1 MKKLQFIDIGKPFR
15 IIGKI
20 CKDIERAFRFKGINV
35 NFIVMMIDYIGF
47 AFILKWNLQ
56 TGCATLQDGLDAVNS
71 GLESANNTLS
81 SVLGK
86 SKTTDNNEDAVVVNK
101 SKSNKVNV
109 DDLPSDYTIDLTKNP
124 NKLAAIFNDVRRN
137 QNEEKYEGKVITLT
151 AKIESMEIGA
161 SVEFTTCNQEVHFV
175 YEATKGDLFSDS
187 VIFLDFGDE
196 YKKWKKGDVVT
207 VKGYIGLMDHE
218 AMMSLTIIKSK

>member
-1 MKKLQFIDIGKPFR
+1 MK
-15 IIGKI
+15 
-20 CKDIERAFRFKGINV
+20 N
-35 NFIVMMIDYIGF
+35 
-47 AFILKWNLQ
+47 NLFLASIFSISLFMPL

-101 SKSNKVNV
+101 SKRNKVNV

-151 AKIESMEIGA
+151 AKIQSMEIGE
-161 SVEFTTCNQEVHFV
+161 SFWNLTCNQEVQFV
-175 YEATKGDLFSDS
+175 YEASKGDLFPDA
-187 VIFLDFGDE
+187 VTYLDFGDE
-196 YKKWKKGDVVT
+196 YKKWKKGNVVT
-207 VKGYIGLMDHE
+207 VKGYINLMNHDD

>member
-1 MKKLQFIDIGKPFR
+1 MK
-15 IIGKI
+15 
-20 CKDIERAFRFKGINV
+20 N
-35 NFIVMMIDYIGF
+35 
-47 AFILKWNLQ
+47 NLFLASIFSISLFMPL

-86 SKTTDNNEDAVVVNK
+86 SKTTDDNEDAVVVVNK

-151 AKIESMEIGA
+151 AKIQSMEIGE
-161 SVEFTTCNQEVHFV
+161 SFWNLTCNQEVHFV
-175 YEATKGDLFSDS
+175 YEASKGDLFPDA
-187 VIFLDFGDE
+187 VTFLDFGDE
-196 YKKWKKGDVVT
+196 YKKWKKGNVVT
-207 VKGYIGLMDHE
+207 VKGYINLMNHDD

>member
-1 MKKLQFIDIGKPFR
+1 MKK
-15 IIGKI
+15 
-20 CKDIERAFRFKGINV
+20 
-35 NFIVMMIDYIGF
+35 
-47 AFILKWNLQ
+47 NLFLASIFSISLFMPL

-86 SKTTDNNEDAVVVNK
+86 SKTTDNNEDAVVVVNK

-124 NKLAAIFNDVRRN
+124 NKLAAIFNDVRKN

-151 AKIESMEIGA
+151 AKIQSMEIGE
-161 SVEFTTCNQEVHFV
+161 SFWNLTCNQEVHFV
-175 YEATKGDLFSDS
+175 YEASKGDLFPDA
-187 VIFLDFGDE
+187 VTFLDFGDE
-196 YKKWKKGDVVT
+196 YKKWKKGNVVT
-207 VKGYIGLMDHE
+207 VKGYINLMNHDD

>member
-1 MKKLQFIDIGKPFR
+1 MK
-15 IIGKI
+15 
-20 CKDIERAFRFKGINV
+20 N
-35 NFIVMMIDYIGF
+35 
-47 AFILKWNLQ
+47 NLFLASIFSISLFMPL

-151 AKIESMEIGA
+151 AKIEFMEIGS
-161 SVEFTTCNQEVHFV
+161 SVGFTICNQEVHFV
-175 YEATKGDLFSDS
+175 YEASKGDLFPDA
-187 VIFLDFGDE
+187 VTFLDFGDE
-196 YKKWKKGDVVT
+196 YKKWKKGNVVT
-207 VKGYIGLMDHE
+207 VKGYIGLMNHDD

>member
-1 MKKLQFIDIGKPFR
+1 MK
-15 IIGKI
+15 
-20 CKDIERAFRFKGINV
+20 INL
-35 NFIVMMIDYIGF
+35 FLASIFSISLFMP
-47 AFILKWNLQ
+47 L

-151 AKIESMEIGA
+151 AKIQSMEIGE
-161 SVEFTTCNQEVHFV
+161 SFWNLTCNQEVHFV
-175 YEATKGDLFSDS
+175 YEASKGDLFPDA
-187 VIFLDFGDE
+187 VTFLDFGDE
-196 YKKWKKGDVVT
+196 YKKWKKGNVVT
-207 VKGYIGLMDHE
+207 VKGYINLMNHDD

>member
-1 MKKLQFIDIGKPFR
+1 MK
-15 IIGKI
+15 
-20 CKDIERAFRFKGINV
+20 N
-35 NFIVMMIDYIGF
+35 
-47 AFILKWNLQ
+47 NLFLASIFSISLFMPL

-86 SKTTDNNEDAVVVNK
+86 SKTTDNNSDPVVVNK

-151 AKIESMEIGA
+151 AKIESMEIGS

-207 VKGYIGLMDHE
+207 VKGYMGPMDHE

>member
-1 MKKLQFIDIGKPFR
+1 MKNDLFLASIFSISLFMP
-15 IIGKI
+15 
-20 CKDIERAFRFKGINV
+20 
-35 NFIVMMIDYIGF
+35 
-47 AFILKWNLQ
+47 L

-124 NKLAAIFNDVRRN
+124 NKLAAIFNHAHYLKARPRSTGN
-137 QNEEKYEGKVITLT
+137 
-151 AKIESMEIGA
+151 
-161 SVEFTTCNQEVHFV
+161 HR
-175 YEATKGDLFSDS
+175 
-187 VIFLDFGDE
+187 
-196 YKKWKKGDVVT
+196 
-207 VKGYIGLMDHE
+207 
-218 AMMSLTIIKSK
+218 SLT

>member
-1 MKKLQFIDIGKPFR
+1 MK
-15 IIGKI
+15 
-20 CKDIERAFRFKGINV
+20 N
-35 NFIVMMIDYIGF
+35 
-47 AFILKWNLQ
+47 NLFLASIFSISLFMPL

-86 SKTTDNNEDAVVVNK
+86 SKTTDNNEDAVVVVNK

-151 AKIESMEIGA
+151 AKIQSMEIGE
-161 SVEFTTCNQEVHFV
+161 SFWNLTCNQEVHFV
-175 YEATKGDLFSDS
+175 YEASKGDLFPDA
-187 VIFLDFGDE
+187 VTFLDFGDE
-196 YKKWKKGDVVT
+196 YKKWKKGNVVT
-207 VKGYIGLMDHE
+207 VKGYINLMNHDD

>member
-1 MKKLQFIDIGKPFR
+1 MK
-15 IIGKI
+15 
-20 CKDIERAFRFKGINV
+20 N
-35 NFIVMMIDYIGF
+35 
-47 AFILKWNLQ
+47 NLFLASIFSISLFMPL

-86 SKTTDNNEDAVVVNK
+86 SKTTDNNEDAVVVVVNK

-151 AKIESMEIGA
+151 AKIQSMEIGE
-161 SVEFTTCNQEVHFV
+161 SFWNLTCNQEVHFV
-175 YEATKGDLFSDS
+175 YEASKGDLFPDA
-187 VIFLDFGDE
+187 VTFLDFGDE
-196 YKKWKKGDVVT
+196 YKKWKKGNVVT
-207 VKGYIGLMDHE
+207 VKGYINLMNHDD